1 MSKIIMTVNNTK
13 ANSRTKNRM
22 LATGIEPMDYY
33 SEKNIGDFYVTSFL
47 NAHTIE
53 YNGERVHAITFI
65 NNLETGYTDLILKIE
80 SPHGLKELKLNK
92 YAETLD
98 YKFIQ
103 LKIEL
108 KKLAKNTKRV
118 NENIRIFDFT
128 NR

>member
-1 MSKIIMTVNNTK
+1 MSKIAMTVNTNAQK
-13 ANSRTKNRM
+13 NRNRM
-22 LATGIEPMDYY
+22 LASNIELADFVN
-33 SEKNIGDFYVTSFL
+33 EKSIGDFYVHSFL
-47 NAHTIE
+47 NEHTIE

-108 KKLAKNTKRV
+108 KKLTKNTKRV